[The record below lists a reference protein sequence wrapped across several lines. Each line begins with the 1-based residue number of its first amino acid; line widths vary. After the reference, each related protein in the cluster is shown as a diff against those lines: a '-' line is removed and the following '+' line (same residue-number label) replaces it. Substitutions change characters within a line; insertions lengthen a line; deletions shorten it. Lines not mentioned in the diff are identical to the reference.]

1 MIFRLTESNPGLFDT
16 GADSVGKMELLPVL
30 WTHFRYRFL
39 WEGSP
44 EPDAIDVW
52 RRLLQ
57 SVFKVEWSTFSVK
70 LPFFSRIWARDRK
83 IFTGVF
89 PNLGSKKISLAQG
102 PRQTETH
109 RLRQSVLQNL
119 VAELRPSLP
128 NSDP

>member
-1 MIFRLTESNPGLFDT
+1 PTESTPGLFDT

-30 WTHFRYRFL
+30 WAHFKYLFL

-44 EPDAIDVW
+44 EPDSIDVW

-70 LPFFSRIWARDRK
+70 LSFFSRIWARDRK

-89 PNLGSKKISLAQG
+89 PNLG
-102 PRQTETH
+102 
-109 RLRQSVLQNL
+109 
-119 VAELRPSLP
+119 
-128 NSDP
+128 